1 MANRVTAQKN
11 LNNGSFIMARSND
24 GHLIAG
30 RMYRIRYTKNG
41 GKYVVLDTN
50 FCGTKDLNG
59 KTIKFEDNFYL
70 MTEQQC
76 KTRFKAMLQDNGFV
90 AGNSFNDV
98 RYGDIIHIDKNS
110 RTHILAKFGQFMG
123 VKIAGGHVWFA
134 GKEWA
139 TARDGDLNDVQPKK
153 NLDEQIK
160 DEQVQDKRRPIV
172 LGKGTIE
179 EQILALVQDHLQSP
193 QSRKDMGDAVEKLL
207 NHWGIDKNVRE
218 VVVTNPVKKEK
229 IKVGK
234 VHNKFDLVLSC
245 MAARTNIAL
254 VGAAGSGKTTTVA
267 KAAQALGLE
276 FYSKSV
282 SAQTGIHEFFGYQDA
297 NGNYVT
303 TLFRTAYEKGGVFL
317 LDEFDAGNPNVL
329 AALNQATANDS
340 CAFADGMIP
349 KHKDFICVMAGN
361 TFGHGANSEY
371 VGRNKIDAATL
382 DRFAFI
388 DFPYDEDLEYALATN
403 KDWCRRVQAFRRKVA
418 DKKVKTIIS
427 PRATIIG
434 CQLLSAGIKQR
445 EVEELVIYK
454 GLSKTERNL
463 IIQ

>member
-1 MANRVTAQKN
+1 MANEVSAQQFVS
-11 LNNGSFIMARSND
+11 NGSFIRATV
-24 GHLIAG
+24 GEGALLQG
-30 RMYRIRYTKNG
+30 QMYRIKSTKND
-41 GKYVVLDTN
+41 GKYVVLDTD
-50 FCGTKDLNG
+50 FCGTTQLEG
-59 KTIKFEDNFYL
+59 KTLTFNGRFAL
-70 MTEQQC
+70 MTEDEV
-76 KTRFKAMLQDNGFV
+76 KSTFKEMLSQRGFT
-90 AGNSFNDV
+90 AGHQFNDV
-98 RYGDIIHIDKNS
+98 RNDEITYIDESS
-110 RTHILAKFGQFMG
+110 RTHILAKFGKFMG

-134 GKEWA
+134 GKQWA
-139 TARDGDLNDVQPKK
+139 TATKDGVNPVDIQQPKQYD
-153 NLDEQIK
+153 NE
-160 DEQVQDKRRPIV
+160 VMQDKRRPIV

-179 EQILALVQDHLQSP
+179 EQILALVQDHLGSP
-193 QSRKDMGDAVEKLL
+193 QARKDMADAVEGLL

-218 VVVTNPVKKEK
+218 VTVKNPAKKQEV
-229 IKVGK
+229 KVGK
-234 VHNKFDLVLSC
+234 VHNKFDLVLAC
-245 MAARTNIAL
+245 MSARTNVAL
-254 VGAAGSGKTTTVA
+254 VGPAGSGKTTTVA
-267 KAAQALGLE
+267 KAAEALSLK

-297 NGNYVT
+297 NGNYVS
-303 TLFRTAYEKGGVFL
+303 TLFRTAYEQGGVFL

-349 KHKDFICVMAGN
+349 KHEDFICVMAGN

-388 DFPYDEDLEYALATN
+388 DFPYDEDLEYALADN

-418 DKKVKTIIS
+418 DKKVKTVIS

-434 CQLLSAGIKQR
+434 CQLLKAGVKQR

-454 GLSKTERNL
+454 GLSETQRNL
-463 IIQ
+463 IVQ